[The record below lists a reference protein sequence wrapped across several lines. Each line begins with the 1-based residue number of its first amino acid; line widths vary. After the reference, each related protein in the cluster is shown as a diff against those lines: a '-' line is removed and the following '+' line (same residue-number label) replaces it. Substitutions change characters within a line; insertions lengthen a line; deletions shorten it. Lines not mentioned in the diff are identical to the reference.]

1 MTEKDEIEKKDAQ
14 RALPKITDFLTVPHG
29 IPKDTPEIVDTQADL
44 SNNAVAEMLV
54 YHRTI
59 ADRFKMLEGKMTKG
73 EVIENFANRI
83 SLLTWAQ
90 NRKSREEAV
99 LLGNRYKPTRLP
111 AQKEAVG
118 ADMMVKRIKKVDF
131 WVKPR
136 GCRRRKMTIYA
147 RR

>member
-1 MTEKDEIEKKDAQ
+1 MVEKDDIEKKDAM

-54 YHRTI
+54 YHRTL
-59 ADRFKMLEGKMTKG
+59 ADRFKMLGGEMTKG

-83 SLLTWAQ
+83 SLLTWSQ

-99 LLGNRYKPTRLP
+99 LFGRGMREEKPRLSI
-111 AQKEAVG
+111 ESLEG
-118 ADMMVKRIKKVDF
+118 IE
-131 WVKPR
+131 VKPPDNLP
-136 GCRRRKMTIYA
+136 RKK
-147 RR
+147 RLGLV

>member
-1 MTEKDEIEKKDAQ
+1 MSSLRGKVFLMAEKKTDIEKADAM

-59 ADRFKMLEGKMTKG
+59 ADRFRMLSGEMTKG
-73 EVIENFANRI
+73 DVIENFANRI

-90 NRKSREEAV
+90 NRKAREEAV
-99 LLGNRYKPTRLP
+99 VFGRGMR
-111 AQKEAVG
+111 EE
-118 ADMMVKRIKKVDF
+118 
-131 WVKPR
+131 KPR
-136 GCRRRKMTIYA
+136 LSVESLEGIDINPPDSPPKKKRLSLP
-147 RR
+147 

>member
-1 MTEKDEIEKKDAQ
+1 MAEKDDIEKKDAM
-14 RALPKITDFLTVPHG
+14 RALPKITDFLTTPHG

-44 SNNAVAEMLV
+44 SNNTVAEMLV

-90 NRKSREEAV
+90 NRKAREEAV
-99 LLGNRYKPTRLP
+99 LFGRGMREEKPRLSI
-111 AQKEAVG
+111 ESLEG
-118 ADMMVKRIKKVDF
+118 IE
-131 WVKPR
+131 VKPPDNLP
-136 GCRRRKMTIYA
+136 RKKRLGLI
-147 RR
+147 

>member
-99 LLGNRYKPTRLP
+99 LFGRGMR
-111 AQKEAVG
+111 EE
-118 ADMMVKRIKKVDF
+118 
-131 WVKPR
+131 KPR
-136 GCRRRKMTIYA
+136 LSIESLEGIDISPPDSPPKKKRLGLI
-147 RR
+147 

>member
-1 MTEKDEIEKKDAQ
+1 
-14 RALPKITDFLTVPHG
+14 
-29 IPKDTPEIVDTQADL
+29 
-44 SNNAVAEMLV
+44 MLV

-99 LLGNRYKPTRLP
+99 LFGRGMR
-111 AQKEAVG
+111 EE
-118 ADMMVKRIKKVDF
+118 
-131 WVKPR
+131 KPR
-136 GCRRRKMTIYA
+136 LSIESLEGIDISPPDSPPKKKRLGLI
-147 RR
+147 